1 LPYCLL
7 LSGFSFNFYQHFIN
21 VFLLNYF
28 CSRSFSTLT
37 NFVHNTNNSAASDIS
52 SGVGK
57 DGFIGMGN
65 MGYAMLKGVLNVFEP
80 SDIIFTCPDLDKC
93 KRISDETGV
102 KYAESNAECANNAQ
116 YIVLAVKPQVYSAV
130 MKNIVN
136 VIREDSVVISIAPGI
151 TIDSIK
157 DNLGINTKVVRAM
170 PNTPALVGE
179 GMTGVSYNKDEFS
192 FEQRDVVD
200 RFFNSFGK
208 VVYVDEKLMDV
219 IVCASGSSPAYVYM
233 FIEAL
238 ADSAVKYGI
247 KRDDAYKLVAQ
258 TVLGSAKMVLE
269 TNEHP
274 GVLKDKVCSPGGTT
288 IAGVAALEEHNFRN
302 AVIKATDACYDKCH
316 NIK

>member
-1 LPYCLL
+1 MAK
-7 LSGFSFNFYQHFIN
+7 I
-21 VFLLNYF
+21 
-28 CSRSFSTLT
+28 
-37 NFVHNTNNSAASDIS
+37 
-52 SGVGK
+52 
-57 DGFIGMGN
+57 GFIGMGN

-136 VIREDSVVISIAPGI
+136 VVTEESVIISIAPGI
-151 TIDSIK
+151 TIASIK
-157 DNLGINTKVVRAM
+157 NALGSNIRVVRAM

>member
-1 LPYCLL
+1 MAK
-7 LSGFSFNFYQHFIN
+7 I
-21 VFLLNYF
+21 
-28 CSRSFSTLT
+28 
-37 NFVHNTNNSAASDIS
+37 
-52 SGVGK
+52 
-57 DGFIGMGN
+57 GFIGMGN

-192 FEQRDVVD
+192 FEQRDVID

-288 IAGVAALEEHNFRN
+288 IAGVATLEEHNFRN